1 MTTNLKTLLKE
12 ESNKLSIKEKEFE
25 SLILNFE
32 NQFKTEN
39 TEFNVKFSQIVSKKS
54 IHIYFISKSHRFTFI
69 YSLDKEKET
78 YNTEYYEE
86 YFSASN
92 SNIKE
97 CIDLLSFIY
106 KETNSK
112 TFGELFLFL
121 KNYNSLYNSINRI
134 KNKMRNI
141 SSDIA
146 KNKDSGL
153 TSKLKFFLSSEKE
166 IIDQNIKDF
175 LNQDEFE
182 KEIVCFDI
190 NKYSEKTIEFRN
202 TKLSVSTSSGKR
214 LFKVNKRAVSKKE
227 AINLLKNQV
236 FNNGKEIK
244 HFNQTPCY
252 QKPEKHDPYYSWKK
266 AWSLRVEEYIKLIKP
281 ETLIQYNVDA
291 F

>member
-1 MTTNLKTLLKE
+1 MTKDLKTLLKE

-25 SLILNFE
+25 SLILDFE

-39 TEFNVKFSQIVSKKS
+39 TEFNVKFSQIVSKNS
-54 IHIYFISKSHRFTFI
+54 IHLLFSSKKHSFVFIFTV
-69 YSLDKEKET
+69 DKEKKE
-78 YNTEYYEE
+78 YNTNYESC
-86 YFSASN
+86 FKASN
-92 SNIKE
+92 SDIEE
-97 CIDLLSFIY
+97 CVNLLNFIH
-106 KETNSK
+106 KETSSQSFEVIFN
-112 TFGELFLFL
+112 FL
-121 KNYNSLYNSINRI
+121 KKYNSLYNSINRI
-134 KNKMRNI
+134 KNKIKNI

-153 TSKLKFFLSSEKE
+153 ISKLKFFLSSEKE

-190 NKYSEKTIEFRN
+190 SKYSEKTIEFRN

-244 HFNQTPCY
+244 HFSQTPCY

-281 ETLIQYNVDA
+281 ETLIQYNVDT